1 MSYPARTLTRSREH
15 RMIAG
20 VVGGMADYLGMSPGL
35 LRVIYVIGSIASAAF
50 PGTLVYLLLWAVLPK
65 APPRG
70 PWRTER
76 SAAPAGG
83 AGWEF
88 DPSLDLP
95 DR

>member
-1 MSYPARTLTRSREH
+1 MNYPVRTLTRSREH

-20 VVGGMADYLGMSPGL
+20 VVGGLADYLGMSPGL
-35 LRVIYVIGSIASAAF
+35 LRVLYVIGSVASAAF
-50 PGTLVYLLLWAVLPK
+50 PGTLVYLILWAVLPK
-65 APPRG
+65 APPQG

-76 SAAPAGG
+76 SRGG

>member
-1 MSYPARTLTRSREH
+1 MNYPTRTLTRSREH

-65 APPRG
+65 APPLG
-70 PWRTER
+70 PWRSART
-76 SAAPAGG
+76 AAPAGT